1 MKKILLVVLLVA
13 LVGIFSFS
21 RVLDSAAKEALIG
34 NEFVQVNEEKDYLVF
49 EPTVDPENVGLIF
62 YPQSNVEKEAYSV
75 AGMEFAEEGFT
86 IFILESGAGFEESNT
101 IIEGNSQIGIWVIGG
116 HGEGGNMA
124 AEFVESHSDL
134 VEDGVVKGLLLWG
147 SDAATVDL
155 TDFTT
160 DNDLELQVLS
170 VYGSEDTITTVSEIR
185 NLRSLLP
192 DDTTSYVYIAGGN
205 NSNYANFGL
214 IDGDK
219 NVSISVE
226 EQQEIAF
233 RYTKNL
239 LNKINGDGGG
249 ISVSVGIK

>member
-21 RVLDSAAKEALIG
+21 RVLDSAAKEALTG
-34 NEFVQVNEEKDYLVF
+34 NEFVQVSEEKDYLIF
-49 EPTVDPENVGLIF
+49 EPTVDSKDVGLIF

-86 IFILESGAGFEESNT
+86 VFVLESGAGFEESNA

-124 AEFVESHSDL
+124 AEFVESHSAL
-134 VEDGVVKGLLLWG
+134 VEDGVVEGLLLWG

-155 TDFTT
+155 TDFTA

-170 VYGSEDTITTVSEIR
+170 IYGSEDTITTVSEIR

-192 DDTTSYVYIAGGN
+192 DDTTAYVYIAGGN

-239 LNKINGDGGG
+239 LNKINGGGTFS
-249 ISVSVGIK
+249 ISVEIK